1 MSRTSERAVSHCIAL
16 AVRALDFKLVSDS
29 MFVPSCFIGIRGL
42 RGCRLDAYWRR
53 SGPLQTQMT

>member
-42 RGCRLDAYWRR
+42 HGCRLDAY
-53 SGPLQTQMT
+53 